1 MNGQSIATS
10 AVPEEF
16 SRQAWADWAGML
28 ASIGCAIHC
37 ASLPLLI
44 AYLPALGLE
53 WLAGEGFHQWMAIVC
68 VILATTAFLP
78 GWWKHRSFVPA
89 AFGGGGLLLLT
100 TAAYGMEGR
109 CCPSCEVELSEAV
122 AVPACCDAS
131 GEIYEQDRQVVA
143 GSGELRRP
151 AAAIPACCEVSCDTC
166 AQEKQVVVGSV
177 EHAGFDAAFVPLMTP
192 LGGLLLVIG
201 HVVNHRKSCRCKQ
214 THCCL
219 ANEDED
225 TESHA

>member
-1 MNGQSIATS
+1 MIGQSIATS
-10 AVPEEF
+10 AVREEF

-53 WLAGEGFHQWMAIVC
+53 WLAGEGFHQWMAGVC

-78 GWWKHRSFVPA
+78 GWWKHRSLVPA
-89 AFGGGGLLLLT
+89 ALGGGGLLLLSI
-100 TAAYGMEGR
+100 AAYGMEGR
-109 CCPSCEVELSEAV
+109 CCPSYSDELNETTAS
-122 AVPACCDAS
+122 PACCD
-131 GEIYEQDRQVVA
+131 
-143 GSGELRRP
+143 
-151 AAAIPACCEVSCDTC
+151 VSCDTC
-166 AQEKQVVVGSV
+166 QQNRQASAVHA
-177 EHAGFDAAFVPLMTP
+177 EHAGFDGMLTPLMTP

-201 HVVNHRKSCRCKQ
+201 HVVNHRKSCRCRP

-219 ANEDED
+219 AKED
-225 TESHA
+225 TDSQA